1 MCEIAHRWYS
11 QTLFTRK
18 STIFLVVDV
27 VYYFAFLCSQYRLF
41 FLFMIFLI
49 RSHTLLR
56 LAFVSRNFLCSLIL
70 LMFILSIQCHDIL
83 MLLLPSTLHFVPITF
98 FFNSKI
104 ASRNSFYKEKTCWMC
119 AKFILHFHSIICS
132 SIAFFRDRFW
142 STMTMMMQ
150 ISVFIM
156 GFYRVQNAIS
166 ISIVAAWTFLLVF
179 FSYQILF

>member
-83 MLLLPSTLHFVPITF
+83 MLLYYHRHCILFRLLFFSIQKLPHATHSTKRKHV
-98 FFNSKI
+98 
-104 ASRNSFYKEKTCWMC
+104 EC
-119 AKFILHFHSIICS
+119 
-132 SIAFFRDRFW
+132 
-142 STMTMMMQ
+142 
-150 ISVFIM
+150 
-156 GFYRVQNAIS
+156 VQNLFCIFIQS
-166 ISIVAAWTFLLVF
+166 FAARLP
-179 FSYQILF
+179 FSETDFDQQWRWWCKYQSL